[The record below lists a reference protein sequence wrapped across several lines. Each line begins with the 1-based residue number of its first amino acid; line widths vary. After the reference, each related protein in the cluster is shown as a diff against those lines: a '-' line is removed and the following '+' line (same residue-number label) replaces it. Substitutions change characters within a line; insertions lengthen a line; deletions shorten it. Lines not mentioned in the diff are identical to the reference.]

1 MVGVMVGRRKKHP
14 PPSSGSPEYEGVVAC
29 RKVYDTYPEAK
40 KTLKN
45 ALVYSADEVS
55 ARVS

>member
-1 MVGVMVGRRKKHP
+1 MGRRKKHP